1 MGRRPKGE
9 LENLVRAALWDAGG
23 WVSPQAVNDALD
35 GSLAYSTVTTVLTRL
50 VAKGEV
56 ERRRG
61 GRGFVYRAA
70 TSREE
75 SAAARMSE
83 ILAAAGDRTVALSRF
98 VEALDGDERARL
110 REAIGEAPTPP

>member
-1 MGRRPKGE
+1 MARRPKGE
-9 LENLVRAALWDAGG
+9 LENLIRAALWDARG
-23 WVSPQAVNDALD
+23 WLSPQALNDALD

-61 GRGFVYRAA
+61 GRGFVYRTV

-75 SAAARMSE
+75 SAAARMNE

-98 VEALDGDERARL
+98 VDALDGEERARL
-110 REAIGEAPTPP
+110 REVIRDTPTAP